1 MTDRKPTLKRGD
13 EQLEKDLQVIE
24 QIAARYNDNER
35 AKKVMAENKRKL
47 DQQRDNDRK
56 V

>member
-24 QIAARYNDNER
+24 QIAERYKDNER
-35 AKKVMAENKRKL
+35 AKEVMAENKQRFNRE
-47 DQQRDNDRK
+47 RDNK
-56 V
+56 

>member
-1 MTDRKPTLKRGD
+1 MTDRKPTSKRGD

-24 QIAARYNDNER
+24 QIAARYNDDKR

-47 DQQRDNDRK
+47 DRERDNNRK